1 MVDLNN
7 KISIFVDKEL
17 KTLGD
22 KEFAKSRNRL
32 ISEKVISYGVET
44 QEIRKVARKYFNQ
57 FRERKTKRVCL
68 ETVKELMST
77 KVFEDQMVGIFFLE
91 LFLKTGGKISIS
103 EIKKLITEYI
113 DNWATCDTISSEV
126 VAKILKRSPEKI
138 EVLYTWVKSRNIWLK
153 RVALVTTVKLKNKIE
168 NWQEVASQI
177 LSFSEKE
184 KEPIIKKAVHWLEKE
199 LF

>member
-32 ISEKVISYGVET
+32 ISDKVISYGVET

-57 FRERKTKRVCL
+57 FRERKRKRVCL
-68 ETVKELMST
+68 EAVKELMSIR
-77 KVFEDQMVGIFFLE
+77 VFEDQMVGIFFLE

>member
-22 KEFAKSRNRL
+22 KEFARSRNRL

-103 EIKKLITEYI
+103 EIKKLITEYV

>member
-57 FRERKTKRVCL
+57 FRERKRKRVCL
-68 ETVKELMST
+68 EAVKELMST

>member
-57 FRERKTKRVCL
+57 FRERKRKRVCL

-184 KEPIIKKAVHWLEKE
+184 PIIKKAVHWLEKE